1 MTEFKKAK
9 ERVPNYMGD
18 CDLSVTKLERYVQET
33 EGDEVEEP
41 YHKSSFV

>member
-18 CDLSVTKLERYVQET
+18 CGLR
-33 EGDEVEEP
+33 VE
-41 YHKSSFV
+41 KIRKMCT

>member
-18 CDLSVTKLERYVQET
+18 CGLRVAKLERYRKICT
-33 EGDEVEEP
+33 KD
-41 YHKSSFV
+41 